1 MGEKNEKKGEMLK
14 AGSVWVHPAKPAHYI
29 WTGGEE
35 TIVNVKASAQ
45 WASSSS
51 TLLTIRDKNSSALLP
66 FLASAKLLRVPS
78 QRSDAAIG
86 PAQFRLHVRPP
97 SSPPIKALARSRP
110 LRSSSQLPSQPEMRA
125 LNSARRH
132 CEEL

>member
-66 FLASAKLLRVPS
+66 FLWLAQNCCASPHSVPM
-78 QRSDAAIG
+78 
-86 PAQFRLHVRPP
+86 PP
-97 SSPPIKALARSRP
+97 
-110 LRSSSQLPSQPEMRA
+110 
-125 LNSARRH
+125 
-132 CEEL
+132 